1 MTVTWD
7 RAALSS
13 ALQRVA
19 AGDEMAL
26 KEVYDHT
33 SAKLFGICLRI
44 LKTENEAEDVLQE
57 VYLSIWRRAGT
68 FDDRRSSPITWLAAM
83 ARNRAIDRLRS
94 NITRLRETELDGL
107 EPPDPTP
114 SALSGMETYE
124 ELMRLESCLAA
135 LEAPQR
141 QAVRTAF
148 FEGITYDALAQRMNV
163 PLGTMK
169 GWIRRSLMSL
179 RTCLEA

>member
-7 RAALSS
+7 SAALSS

-19 AGDEMAL
+19 AGDELAL

-44 LKTENEAEDVLQE
+44 LKTENEAEDVLQD
-57 VYLSIWRRAGT
+57 VYLSVWRRAGT
-68 FDDRRSSPITWLAAM
+68 FDQGRSSPITWLAALT
-83 ARNRAIDRLRS
+83 RNRAIDRLRT
-94 NITRLRETELDGL
+94 NITRLRETELDGV
-107 EPPDPTP
+107 EPPDPSP
-114 SALSGMETYE
+114 SALSGIEANE
-124 ELMRLESCLAA
+124 ELQRLERCLSA
-135 LEAPQR
+135 LEPAQR

-148 FEGITYDALAQRMNV
+148 FEGITYDAVAQRMNV

-179 RTCLEA
+179 RTCLET